1 MARVWIVRGVVDAE
15 LAEKEPPD
23 TAEVAAGSVQM
34 HESTTSP
41 FAHRGKLRLV
51 TRAALD
57 NRTTAAKLFDKTVTE
72 ITADLGGTESLSQI
86 ERSLID
92 AYAGA
97 SLMVNH
103 MTARMI
109 EGEQISLTRY
119 SAAVGALVR
128 IATRLGIK
136 RRVPHGETLTLGAY
150 LSDRPNE
157 PPDPAETDD
166 DAGAP

>member
-1 MARVWIVRGVVDAE
+1 MDAIANE
-15 LAEKEPPD
+15 LPPD
-23 TAEVAAGSVQM
+23 SPEMQAGSVQM
-34 HESTTSP
+34 HETTTSP

-57 NRTTAAKLFDKTVTE
+57 NRTTAAKLFDRTVTE
-72 ITADLGGTESLSQI
+72 ITNDLGGAESLSQI
-86 ERSLID
+86 ERSLVD

-103 MTARMI
+103 MTARLI
-109 EGEQISLTRY
+109 EGEQISLARY

-136 RRVPHGETLTLGAY
+136 RRVPHGETPDLGSY
-150 LSDRPNE
+150 LKDRAE
-157 PPDPAETDD
+157 PDPAEDD
-166 DAGAP
+166 GDAP

>member
-1 MARVWIVRGVVDAE
+1 MDAIANE
-15 LAEKEPPD
+15 LPPD
-23 TAEVAAGSVQM
+23 SPEMQAGSVQM

-57 NRTTAAKLFDKTVTE
+57 NRTTAAKLFDRTVTE
-72 ITADLGGTESLSQI
+72 ITQDLGGTESLSQI
-86 ERSLID
+86 ERSLVD

-103 MTARMI
+103 MTAKLI
-109 EGEQISLTRY
+109 EGEQISLARY

-136 RRVPHGETLTLGAY
+136 RRMPHGQTPDLGSY
-150 LSDRPNE
+150 LADRPTDPPE
-157 PPDPAETDD
+157 PDD
-166 DAGAP
+166 GDEL

>member
-1 MARVWIVRGVVDAE
+1 MDAVANE
-15 LAEKEPPD
+15 LPPD
-23 TAEVAAGSVQM
+23 SPEMQAGSVQM

-72 ITADLGGTESLSQI
+72 ITSDLGGTESLSQI
-86 ERSLID
+86 ERSLVE

-103 MTARMI
+103 MTAKLI
-109 EGEQISLTRY
+109 EGEQISLARY
-119 SAAVGALVR
+119 SAACGALVR

-136 RRVPHGETLTLGAY
+136 RRVPSSETPSLGSY
-150 LSDRPNE
+150 LDQRNPE
-157 PPDPAETDD
+157 PPDPADD
-166 DAGAP
+166 DSDGAP

>member
-1 MARVWIVRGVVDAE
+1 MDAVANE
-15 LAEKEPPD
+15 LPPD
-23 TAEVAAGSVQM
+23 SPEMQAGSVQM

-72 ITADLGGTESLSQI
+72 ITSDLGGTESLSQI
-86 ERSLID
+86 ERSLVE

-103 MTARMI
+103 MTAKLI
-109 EGEQISLTRY
+109 EGEQISLARY
-119 SAAVGALVR
+119 SAACGALVR

-136 RRVPHGETLTLGAY
+136 RRVPSSETSSLGSY
-150 LSDRPNE
+150 LDQRNPE
-157 PPDPAETDD
+157 PPDPADD
-166 DAGAP
+166 DSDGAP

>member
-1 MARVWIVRGVVDAE
+1 MDPIANE
-15 LAEKEPPD
+15 LPPD
-23 TAEVAAGSVQM
+23 SPEMQAGSVQM

-57 NRTTAAKLFDKTVTE
+57 NRTTAAKLFNKTVTE

-86 ERSLID
+86 ERSLVE

-103 MTARMI
+103 MTAKLI
-109 EGEQISLTRY
+109 EGEQISLARY
-119 SAAVGALVR
+119 SAACGALVR

-136 RRVPHGETLTLGAY
+136 RRVPSSETPH
-150 LSDRPNE
+150 LSDYLDAKADKQDE
-157 PPDPAETDD
+157 SDD
-166 DAGAP
+166 GDGAP